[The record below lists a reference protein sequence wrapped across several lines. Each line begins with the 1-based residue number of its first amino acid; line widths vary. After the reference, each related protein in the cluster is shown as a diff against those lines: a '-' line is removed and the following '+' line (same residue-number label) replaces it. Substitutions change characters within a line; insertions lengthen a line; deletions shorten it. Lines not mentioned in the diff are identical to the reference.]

1 MGRKLINPNQTQGV
15 RTYYDHNNVAVI
27 VHADGV
33 IFSDDKEMD
42 ATVEFFKKQ
51 YGFVEAK
58 ETKKTETA
66 AEKKA
71 REKAEKEAAEAE
83 AKKLAEEEEAKKLA
97 EEEAAKAA
105 AGSDG
110 GAE

>member
-1 MGRKLINPNQTQGV
+1 MGRKLYNPNQTQGV
-15 RTYYDHNNVAVI
+15 RTYYDHNNIAVI
-27 VHADGV
+27 VHAEGI

-42 ATVEFFKKQ
+42 ATVEFFKKE
-51 YGFVEAK
+51 YGFVEVK
-58 ETKKTETA
+58 EAKKTETA

-71 REKAEKEAAEAE
+71 REKAEKEAEAE
-83 AKKLAEEEEAKKLA
+83 AKKLAEEEAARLA

-105 AGSDG
+105 AGSEG